1 MTSTSVPGQSPVGPT
16 PSTDLRGRVALVT
29 GAAGGLGAAHASL
42 LARLGAAVVVNDTGV
57 DPQGRHPDPRR
68 AEDVARGLR
77 DAGAPAVADTS
88 DISTFTGAA
97 DAVQRAI
104 DEFGRL
110 DILIN
115 NAGIQHAQSVQEITE
130 DDLWAALRVNTVG
143 TVATMRAA
151 FPIMREQQWG
161 RIVNT
166 LSEAALRTELAS
178 GIAYATAKS
187 AVWGATMSAALEGR
201 PHGITVN
208 ALSPGALT
216 RMSSAFLSETG
227 IPPGLDLSPERVS
240 EAIVGLFTDE
250 AGDISGRVVHTAG
263 GYLREFIIS
272 RVDDTDLIHR
282 LGRTAAA
289 ISRG

>member
-1 MTSTSVPGQSPVGPT
+1 
-16 PSTDLRGRVALVT
+16 
-29 GAAGGLGAAHASL
+29 
-42 LARLGAAVVVNDTGV
+42 
-57 DPQGRHPDPRR
+57 
-68 AEDVARGLR
+68 
-77 DAGAPAVADTS
+77 
-88 DISTFTGAA
+88 
-97 DAVQRAI
+97 
-104 DEFGRL
+104 
-110 DILIN
+110 
-115 NAGIQHAQSVQEITE
+115 
-130 DDLWAALRVNTVG
+130 
-143 TVATMRAA
+143 
-151 FPIMREQQWG
+151 
-161 RIVNT
+161 
-166 LSEAALRTELAS
+166 
-178 GIAYATAKS
+178 
-187 AVWGATMSAALEGR
+187 MSAALEGR